1 MVNRF
6 NSDLN
11 MSESPRLIR
20 IAYLLTAVDMQLPN
34 HAVNTMYI
42 AMRILGSVVLLVI
55 AGKYV
60 NTRHG
65 TRFLSLTID
74 DGGRSCDSH
83 CDGDASTVL
92 RASWAGA
99 ASLGF
104 DNKVTVS
111 TSLVDAV
118 TR

>member
-1 MVNRF
+1 
-6 NSDLN
+6 

-42 AMRILGSVVLLVI
+42 AMRILGSVILLVI

-111 TSLVDAV
+111 TSLIDAV